1 LTEARV
7 ITFKGV
13 PVALPD
19 PPDVAA
25 GLDAEVGLD
34 AAVVGD
40 DAAVVAVVFE
50 LLEWLL
56 DPQAAAASAIAST
69 PMARRVGP
77 GRTDRTNLSF
87 IVFYPPLSV
96 WLKW

>member
-13 PVALPD
+13 PVAC

-25 GLDAEVGLD
+25 GLAAEVGDED

-40 DAAVVAVVFE
+40 DAAVVFE

-56 DPQAAAASAIAST
+56 DPQAAATRA
-69 PMARRVGP
+69 MANSPTARGFAP
-77 GRTDRTNLSF
+77 GRPDRTNLSF
-87 IVFYPPLSV
+87 MCVYP
-96 WLKW
+96 WWCG

>member
-7 ITFKGV
+7 ITFNGV
-13 PVALPD
+13 PVACP

-25 GLDAEVGLD
+25 GPDAEVGLD
-34 AAVVGD
+34 AELVGD

-50 LLEWLL
+50 LEEWLL
-56 DPQAAAASAIAST
+56 DPQAPATSAMANSPT
-69 PMARRVGP
+69 ARRFAP

-87 IVFYPPLSV
+87 MVLYPPL
-96 WLKW
+96 